1 MYAQATQVT
10 DDSAAS
16 QEVLSQQ
23 QQSEPPKSS
32 GFLSG
37 LVGDRK
43 ERTLAGAVV
52 GRVRDAFSGDLTE
65 EEKVKRAE
73 GNDFVGTIA
82 ADTVAMMA
90 RRPVLGGLARA
101 SMMADT
107 KGDARD
113 FALGFAKDGLE
124 GVGLNYIGKI
134 AQPGSKAYNFVGS
147 KFGGFGIKQ
156 EIALHAGTGALFGAL
171 KAGSDPHAWRDQN
184 GHFSFQSGLNNLTDW
199 KKMGTAT
206 ISGAVINV
214 PAGMIGMRLAK
225 SSTLSVANR
234 TGSETFGRVTGGVIS
249 GAGSGGVFGGLD
261 GVIQGKSLS
270 EIGQSTFDGMLIG
283 GATGGVMTGW
293 HAFRPGKQAPVTGD
307 PAETQPKERIQ
318 EPTAAKVQESMTAQ
332 VQEAVLAAGDKKLGV
347 ISQPSRE
354 KITHML
360 EEALTPEQLNRA
372 FEVYDKI
379 AYNPSIKLGV
389 KELNKLLIQ
398 QPNMELPVRRVKN
411 DPNMPETFANEA
423 EFLKWTEVHNEPA
436 RVYHIQGT
444 PTKVIIPE
452 AYAKKLDAI
461 RELRVWAETDA
472 PSFDNLES
480 TQRRVLQKHAM
491 EGKMDLMQA
500 VFGEKADNI
509 ARIIKARL
517 EVTTGENS
525 RALPEDFIQAIKSL
539 PDPRLVKELIIMDEP
554 DYSDRYVRTGEEAG
568 MPTAANASERG
579 TIMFFEA
586 YNGQPK
592 GTTSLSSLHKFFAH
606 EWAHLLKFKMKEHSA
621 LFNEAAELETGYY
634 SREYAK
640 RQYPDH
646 PNLKHH
652 ENWAVHLGE
661 ELLMP
666 DADGFFITANAAP
679 IRTTLMAKA
688 WLESLVP
695 GNREVMTHPG
705 DFVSRIKEIPQR
717 VVKSDIHAARLKYIA
732 EEVVPVARQHLL
744 EHLQHGSPL
753 DQQRAAMILGRV
765 GDPADIT
772 VMTEVFN
779 NTTDMRLRKNLFQ
792 SMVNISSLTPDARL
806 NFLVEH
812 ARVEQ
817 PLREEAMAAL
827 AHYKHP
833 EAFSY
838 HEVLRLSASERNIPQ
853 LMTFMEKTAVTGA
866 KRMAFDNIVKLAKT
880 GPYANE
886 FMEKFLLRALRH
898 HPDLRLQAL
907 NEAVQYPSMNLELE
921 VMRLQRAA
929 DTEIAERAKQASA
942 EMKMARTLN
951 QLKNWTAGSDE
962 SLKYRAIQDL
972 AWANDNRAIPVLL
985 EVVGSGQPKWANEA
999 LGALQHYSPNMI
1011 QAYAHQLQRD
1021 GRSLSW
1027 GEVKQR
1033 MSMQNTKH

>member
-1 MYAQATQVT
+1 MTFDSYSSSDPISRMYAQATENT
-10 DDSAAS
+10 AAE
-16 QEVLSQQ
+16 QEALSQQ
-23 QQSEPPKSS
+23 QSQPPMAS
-32 GFLSG
+32 GFLSD

-52 GRVRDAFSGDLTE
+52 GRVRDAFSGELTE
-65 EEKVKRAE
+65 QEKVKRAE

-82 ADTVAMMA
+82 ADTVAMMSKRA
-90 RRPVLGGLARA
+90 MVGGLARA
-101 SMMADT
+101 TLMADT

-113 FALGFAKDGLE
+113 FALGFVKDGLE

-134 AQPGSKAYNFVGS
+134 AQPGSRAYNFVGNR
-147 KFGGFGIKQ
+147 FGVGLKQ
-156 EIALHAGTGALFGAL
+156 EVTLHAGTGALFGAL
-171 KAGSDPHAWRDQN
+171 KAGSDPNAWRDQN
-184 GHFSFQSGLNNLTDW
+184 GHFSFQSGFNNLTDW
-199 KKMGTAT
+199 KKIGTAT

-261 GVIQGKSLS
+261 GVIQGKSLA
-270 EIGQSTFDGMLIG
+270 EIGHSTWDGMLVG
-283 GATGGVMTGW
+283 AATGGVMTGW
-293 HAFRPGKQAPVTGD
+293 HSFRPGKQAPVPGD
-307 PAETQPKERIQ
+307 TAETP
-318 EPTAAKVQESMTAQ
+318 AKKQ
-332 VQEAVLAAGDKKLGV
+332 VQEALPATSEKKLGV
-347 ISQPSRE
+347 VSQPSRE

-360 EEALTPEQLNRA
+360 EDSLTPEQLNRA
-372 FEVYDKI
+372 FEVYDQI

-389 KELNKLLIQ
+389 RDLNKLLIQ
-398 QPNMELPVRRVKN
+398 QPSTELPVRRVKN
-411 DPNMPETFANEA
+411 DPNMPETFATEA
-423 EFLKWTEVHNEPA
+423 EFLQWTEVQKEPA
-436 RVYHIQGT
+436 RVYQIQGT

-472 PSFDNLES
+472 PSFDNLEG

-509 ARIIKARL
+509 ARIIKARVD
-517 EVTTGENS
+517 VTMGENS

-554 DYSDRYVRTGEEAG
+554 DYSNRYVRTGEKPG
-568 MPTAANASERG
+568 LPTAANARENG
-579 TIMFFEA
+579 TITFFEA

-592 GTTSLSSLHKFFAH
+592 GTTSLSSVQKFFSH

-621 LFNEAAELETGYY
+621 LFNEAAELETGFY

-688 WLESLVP
+688 WLESLIP

-705 DFVSRIKEIPQR
+705 DFVSRIQEIPQR
-717 VVKSDIHAARLKYIA
+717 VVKGDVHAARLKYIA
-732 EEVVPVARQHLL
+732 EEVVPVARRNLL
-744 EHLQHGSPL
+744 EHLQNGSPN

-765 GDPADIT
+765 GDPADIPA
-772 VMTEVFN
+772 MTEAFN
-779 NTTDMRLRKNLFQ
+779 NSTDMRLRKNLFQ
-792 SMVNISSLTPDARL
+792 SMVNISALTPESRL
-806 NFLVEH
+806 GFLVKH
-812 ARVEQ
+812 AGEGQ
-817 PLREEAMAAL
+817 PLREEAMSAL
-827 AHYKHP
+827 ANYNHP
-833 EAFSY
+833 EAFAY

-853 LMTFMEKTAVTGA
+853 LMDFMSKTPVAGA
-866 KRMAFDNIVKLAKT
+866 RQMAFDNVVKLAKT
-880 GPYANE
+880 GPYADA
-886 FMEKFLLRALRH
+886 FLEKFLVRVLRYQPELRI
-898 HPDLRLQAL
+898 QAL
-907 NEAVQYPSMNLELE
+907 NEAVKHPTLELELE
-921 VMRLQRAA
+921 VLKLQRGSN
-929 DTEIAERAKQASA
+929 AEVVDRAKQVSA
-942 EMKMARTLN
+942 EIKMARTLE
-951 QLKNWTAGSDE
+951 QLKSWASGSDE
-962 SLKYRAIQDL
+962 SLKYKAIQDL

-985 EVVGSGQPKWANEA
+985 EVVGSGHPKWSNEA
-999 LGALQHYSPNMI
+999 IGALQHYSPNMI

-1027 GEVKQR
+1027 GDVKQR
-1033 MSMQNTKH
+1033 MGVHNTRH